1 MMNRVTN
8 IACAAVLL
16 TLAACGGPQGKG
28 ENQAAHQGN
37 LVGARIGGPFT
48 LTDQDGAKRSWND
61 FNGQYRIVYFGYSYC
76 PDVCPVDLQRI
87 AQGYRMFE
95 QQSPERAAK
104 VQPIFITLDPERD
117 TPEVL
122 KNYVSAFH
130 PRLIG
135 LTGTPEEIAAVAK
148 AFVVVYGKE
157 KAEDSTG
164 YLVNHSRTPYLF
176 GPDGAPIQLMPVD
189 DPATPDVDEGSAEA
203 VAKTL
208 DRWVR

>member
-28 ENQAAHQGN
+28 ENQTADQGN

-95 QQSPERAAK
+95 QQSPERATK